1 MSALAE
7 HLNVAHGNLPFTIFN
22 FDLDIVKKC
31 EGPVEARLAEA
42 RAISVQ
48 RPQINRKHEKEN
60 V

>member
-7 HLNVAHGNLPFTIFN
+7 HLKTVHENLPFTIFN

-31 EGPVEARLAEA
+31 GGPVEARLAEA
-42 RAISVQ
+42 RAIIVQ
-48 RPQINRKHEKEN
+48 RPQINRKHEREN